1 MKILITRES
10 DNIVKK
16 NDPNQSEH
24 VHKNIEAQN
33 EQTHKKI
40 RISAYD
46 DNRLEL
52 TYTTC
57 GSSDFVG
64 NIYVGHVE
72 NIVKNIDAAFV
83 RFKSDSSNVKEN
95 VGYLDLKDI
104 VPACV
109 LTRNFEDSPKLRNG
123 DIVLVQVSKPAVKT
137 KQVVL
142 TTKISISG
150 RYAAVTLGQKGTG
163 CSKKLSEENRK
174 DIIAILKHDFSIKN
188 RLSDKY
194 GLIARTECEGLLD
207 LKRSADKSRTQSKD
221 DTSEHEQISNMKGA
235 ALEANPFDVVRK
247 EVDVLCDKID
257 ELIKI
262 GATRKVATCLYETA
276 SDSDF
281 SEKVLR
287 CFNYY
292 NHKSADNECA
302 ELCASEDDSFDATD
316 SKDSISE
323 TTEAV
328 NNKLAESKEP
338 KNDLEVV
345 TDDTD
350 LFSMFNASSFHADH
364 PDVPARLHA
373 PSDGK
378 ISTLYSLNS
387 ALDKAS
393 SKRVWLDSGAYL
405 VIESTEAMHVIDVNT
420 GKAVD
425 KKGNHFLNINI
436 EAAIES
442 TRQIR
447 LRNFSGMI
455 MIDFINM
462 KAKKDYKE
470 LEKVLCSELLSDPV
484 SASFVDFTKLGI
496 AEITR
501 AKKD

>member
-1 MKILITRES
+1 MKILITRDS
-10 DNIVKK
+10 DNTKSIK
-16 NDPNQSEH
+16 NDPNLNEH
-24 VHKNIEAQN
+24 VHKEKSQN
-33 EQTHKKI
+33 EQDHKKI

-52 TYTTC
+52 TYTTI
-57 GSSDFVG
+57 GSSDYVG

-83 RFKSDSSNVKEN
+83 RFKSDCSNVKEN

-109 LTRNFEDSPKLRNG
+109 LSRNFEESPKLRNG
-123 DIVLVQVSKPAVKT
+123 DIVLVQVNKPAVKT

-150 RYAAVTLGQKGTG
+150 RYSAVTLGQKGTG
-163 CSKKLSEENRK
+163 CSKKLSDEKRK

-207 LKRSADKSRTQSKD
+207 KKLSQTKD
-221 DTSEHEQISNMKGA
+221 EDT
-235 ALEANPFDVVRK
+235 LEANPFEAVRE

-257 ELIKI
+257 ELLQL
-262 GATRKVATCLYETA
+262 GATRKVASCLYETA

-287 CFNYY
+287 CYNYY
-292 NHKSADNECA
+292 NHKSVNENG
-302 ELCASEDDSFDATD
+302 SEFTD
-316 SKDSISE
+316 SEVVSTDVTNTIVNDLV
-323 TTEAV
+323 V
-328 NNKLAESKEP
+328 NNSKSYE
-338 KNDLEVV
+338 NNLEVV

-350 LFSMFNASSFHADH
+350 LFSMYNASSFHADH
-364 PDVPARLHA
+364 PEVPARLLA
-373 PSDGK
+373 PTDGK
-378 ISTLYSLNS
+378 ISTLYSLGS
-387 ALDKAS
+387 HLDKAS
-393 SKRVWLDSGAYL
+393 QKRVWLDSGAYL

-420 GKAVD
+420 GKAID

-442 TRQIR
+442 ARQIR

-462 KAKKDYKE
+462 KAKKDYKD
-470 LEKVLCSELLSDPV
+470 LEKALCNELQLDPV

>member
-10 DNIVKK
+10 DNTNNSKK
-16 NDPNQSEH
+16 ESKLNEH
-24 VHKNIEAQN
+24 VHKDSNAQS
-33 EQTHKKI
+33 EQVHKKI

-52 TYTTC
+52 TYTTH
-57 GSSDFVG
+57 GSSDNLG

-72 NIVKNIDAAFV
+72 NIVANIDAAFV

-95 VGYLDLKDI
+95 IGYLDLKDV
-104 VPACV
+104 VPASV
-109 LTRNFEDSPKLRNG
+109 VSRNFEDNFKLRNG
-123 DIVLVQVSKPAVKT
+123 DIVLVQVKKPAVKT

-142 TTKISISG
+142 TTKLSISG
-150 RYAAVTLGQKGTG
+150 RYSAVTLGQKGTG

-207 LKRSADKSRTQSKD
+207 KKNTQSKD
-221 DTSEHEQISNMKGA
+221 DNT
-235 ALEANPFDVVRK
+235 LEANPFSVVRE
-247 EVDVLCDKID
+247 EVDILCDKID
-257 ELIKI
+257 ELLKI
-262 GATRKVATCLYETA
+262 GATRSVATCLYETA

-287 CFNYY
+287 CFNYHNFKY
-292 NHKSADNECA
+292 NDRSEKKEFDNDQDNNT
-302 ELCASEDDSFDATD
+302 LDDNTF
-316 SKDSISE
+316 K
-323 TTEAV
+323 
-328 NNKLAESKEP
+328 
-338 KNDLEVV
+338 DLEVV

-350 LFSMFNASSFHADH
+350 IFSMYNASSFHKDH
-364 PDVPARLHA
+364 PEVPARLLT
-373 PSDGK
+373 PKDGN
-378 ISTLYSLNS
+378 INILYGLSS
-387 ALDKAS
+387 AIDNIYQK
-393 SKRVWLDSGAYL
+393 KVWLDSGAYL

-420 GKAVD
+420 GKAID
-425 KKGNHFLNINI
+425 KKKNNFLNINI

-442 TRQIR
+442 ARQIR

-462 KAKKDYKE
+462 DSKKDYKE
-470 LEKVLCSELLSDPV
+470 LENIIKSKLLLDPV
-484 SASFVDFTKLGI
+484 KADFVDFTKLGI
-496 AEITR
+496 AELTR

>member
-10 DNIVKK
+10 DNTNNSKK
-16 NDPNQSEH
+16 DPKLNEH
-24 VHKNIEAQN
+24 VHKDGNTQS
-33 EQTHKKI
+33 EQAHKKI

-52 TYTTC
+52 TYTTN
-57 GSSDFVG
+57 GSSDNLG

-72 NIVKNIDAAFV
+72 NIVANIDAAFV

-95 VGYLDLKDI
+95 IGYLDLKDV
-104 VPACV
+104 VPASV
-109 LTRNFEDSPKLRNG
+109 VSRNFEDNPKLRNG
-123 DIVLVQVSKPAVKT
+123 DIVLVQVKKPAVKT

-142 TTKISISG
+142 TTKLSISG
-150 RYAAVTLGQKGTG
+150 RYSAVTLGQKGTG

-207 LKRSADKSRTQSKD
+207 KKNSQSKD
-221 DTSEHEQISNMKGA
+221 DNT
-235 ALEANPFDVVRK
+235 LEANPFSVVRE
-247 EVDVLCDKID
+247 EVDILCDKID
-257 ELIKI
+257 ELVKI
-262 GATRKVATCLYETA
+262 GATRSVATCLYETA

-287 CFNYY
+287 CFNYH
-292 NHKSADNECA
+292 NLKSNDKAEENENDN
-302 ELCASEDDSFDATD
+302 DQDSNTLGD
-316 SKDSISE
+316 STFK
-323 TTEAV
+323 
-328 NNKLAESKEP
+328 
-338 KNDLEVV
+338 DLEVV

-350 LFSMFNASSFHADH
+350 IFSMYNASSFHKDH
-364 PDVPARLHA
+364 PEVPARLLT
-373 PSDGK
+373 PKDGTVN
-378 ISTLYSLNS
+378 ILYGLSS
-387 ALDKAS
+387 AIDNIYQK
-393 SKRVWLDSGAYL
+393 KVWLNSGAYL

-420 GKAVD
+420 GKAID
-425 KKGNHFLNINI
+425 KKKNNFLNINI

-442 TRQIR
+442 ARQIR

-462 KAKKDYKE
+462 DSKKDYKE
-470 LEKVLCSELLSDPV
+470 LEIVIKSKLLLDPV
-484 SASFVDFTKLGI
+484 KADFVDFTKLGI
-496 AEITR
+496 AELTR